1 MRRKKNKGRKFKKQQ
16 KKIELLGYGASYL
29 IGRGGIHKDISLLS
43 YSRRRKA
50 DRENHEFTVA
60 MDRKEPM
67 PEEFPKGYPN
77 RRRRIGWEKA
87 FLRRPK
93 YPIYKIGESIFCTKE
108 ETERSSHDG
117 E

>member
-1 MRRKKNKGRKFKKQQ
+1 MKDKGDLIVRREKNKGRKFKKQQ

-29 IGRGGIHKDISLLS
+29 IGRGDIHEDILLMS
-43 YSRRRKA
+43 YSRRRKL

-93 YPIYKIGESIFCTKE
+93 YPIYKICG
-108 ETERSSHDG
+108 
-117 E
+117 